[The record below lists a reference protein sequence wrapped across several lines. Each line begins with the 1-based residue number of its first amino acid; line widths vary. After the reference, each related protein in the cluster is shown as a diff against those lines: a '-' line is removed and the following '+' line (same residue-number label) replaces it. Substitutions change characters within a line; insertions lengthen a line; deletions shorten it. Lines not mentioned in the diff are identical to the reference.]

1 MWDLAKTG
9 GTEKF
14 KAGGRRRATLCVRA
28 DWTQD
33 SRANLEVMVERLNL
47 EQVLQ
52 NLPYPFSVIGDNK
65 VHNECA
71 GNICHRIFAEEAVLL
86 RLQRWQW
93 QCWEFILEIKS
104 SSSRGGCTMESSSS
118 SRGGCLQ
125 SNIPL
130 PRRDLQ
136 LTDLNNNEM
145 IRAAMIRQK
154 GRIDGR

>member
-1 MWDLAKTG
+1 MAML
-9 GTEKF
+9 
-14 KAGGRRRATLCVRA
+14 
-28 DWTQD
+28 
-33 SRANLEVMVERLNL
+33 
-47 EQVLQ
+47 
-52 NLPYPFSVIGDNK
+52 
-65 VHNECA
+65 
-71 GNICHRIFAEEAVLL
+71 
-86 RLQRWQW
+86 
-93 QCWEFILEIKS
+93 EFILEIKS

>member
-1 MWDLAKTG
+1 
-9 GTEKF
+9 
-14 KAGGRRRATLCVRA
+14 
-28 DWTQD
+28 
-33 SRANLEVMVERLNL
+33 
-47 EQVLQ
+47 
-52 NLPYPFSVIGDNK
+52 
-65 VHNECA
+65 
-71 GNICHRIFAEEAVLL
+71 
-86 RLQRWQW
+86 
-93 QCWEFILEIKS
+93 
-104 SSSRGGCTMESSSS
+104 MESSSS